1 MHGERLLPENAR
13 TSASGVVLMSFC
25 NSGITSHGARP
36 STRNWSWAC
45 TASESPQ
52 TLTRECALSFVVD
65 VVVAADAGVAR
76 DAVVEAECE
85 ELEHAANA
93 TTRTTAA
100 PTRTP
105 SPTLSRR
112 S

>member
-25 NSGITSHGARP
+25 NSGITSHGAMPKNAITEICRPCASP
-36 STRNWSWAC
+36 STRNWAWAC

-52 TLTRECALSFVVD
+52 TLTRECALSFVGD

-76 DAVVEAECE
+76 DAVVEAEFE
-85 ELEHAANA
+85 ELEH
-93 TTRTTAA
+93 
-100 PTRTP
+100 
-105 SPTLSRR
+105 
-112 S
+112 